1 MSQSPIHRPHGP
13 AFPTASRLAVLA
25 GAAVALGGGRTL
37 AAGEMQPAS
46 VQSVPLGAARIDVI
60 TWDYPPPA
68 GGLAPDLVI
77 CNLHDDENTAVEAA
91 TDVLA
96 ARGGRLTEV
105 RHSGAREVDFRLD
118 GRDYRF
124 DPNRIFTP
132 AGRRATLESLSTW
145 TPEADEAVRAFAD
158 HLAAA
163 HRLTGAAT
171 VVAVH
176 NNTDERYSLQS
187 YLPGGPLAADAA
199 DVAAVAGAD
208 PDDFFFVTDR
218 GLFDAL
224 AARGR
229 QVVLQ
234 AEATVADDGSL
245 SVACGKRGVRYV
257 NVEAEHG
264 HRDVQAAM
272 LRDLME
278 ILDAMPPAPP
288 AGPVPPGLELVEL
301 AAIDPSFV
309 IDARYATADNPARER
324 LYPANVLYLERSAAV
339 RLAKVQAGL
348 RARGLGL
355 KVFDGYRPLA
365 VQKALWKAMPDPRYV
380 ADPATG
386 SRHNRGSAVDV
397 TLVDGAGHEL
407 PMPTAFDEFDE
418 RAHLD
423 YAEGP
428 PERLA
433 NRGILQ
439 EAMRAEGF
447 MPLAT
452 EWWHFDAPDWERF
465 PVMDLNPWPA
475 ALFPDRRQAAG
486 DAAPAD
492 ARRDDR

>member
-1 MSQSPIHRPHGP
+1 MDRIPDLWLRPPRGVRP
-13 AFPTASRLAVLA
+13 RDLGIRACL
-25 GAAVALGGGRTL
+25 GAAAL
-37 AAGEMQPAS
+37 AAVCPAGGAEPQPAS
-46 VQSVPLGAARIDVI
+46 VQSIPLGAARIDVI

-68 GGLAPDLVI
+68 GGRAADVVV
-77 CNLHDDENTAVEAA
+77 CSLHDDENTAVEAA
-91 TDVLA
+91 AIVLA
-96 ARGGRLTEV
+96 ERGGRLTEV
-105 RHSGAREVDFRLD
+105 RHSGAREVVFRLD
-118 GRDYRF
+118 GHEFRF

-132 AGRRATLESLSTW
+132 AGRRATLEKLSAW

-163 HRLTGAAT
+163 HRLTRAAT

-176 NNTDERYSLQS
+176 NNTPDRYTVRD

-199 DVAAVAGAD
+199 DVAVHAGVD
-208 PDDFFFVTDR
+208 PDDFFYVTDR
-218 GLFDAL
+218 GLFEAL
-224 AARGR
+224 SAKGR

-234 AEATVADDGSL
+234 AEASVADDGSL
-245 SVACGKRGVRYV
+245 SVACGKNGIRYV

-264 HRDVQAAM
+264 HRAEQAAM
-272 LRDLME
+272 LRDLLE

-288 AGPVPPGLELVEL
+288 AAPVPPGLELVDL
-301 AAIDPSFV
+301 AAVDPTLV
-309 IDARYATADNPARER
+309 IDARYATADNPAAER
-324 LYPANVLYLERSAAV
+324 LYPANVLYLERSAAD
-339 RLAKVQAGL
+339 RLARVQAGL
-348 RARGLGL
+348 RRRGLGL

-397 TLVDGAGHEL
+397 TLVDESGREL
-407 PMPTAFDEFDE
+407 PMPTAFDEFNE

-423 YAEGP
+423 YHDGP
-428 PERLA
+428 PDRLA

-447 MPLAT
+447 IPLAT
-452 EWWHFDAPDWERF
+452 EWWHFDAPEWERF

-475 ALFPDRRQAAG
+475 ALFPDRRTG
-486 DAAPAD
+486 DD
-492 ARRDDR
+492 GRDSR